1 MKNLVTFQKFS
12 HFFPTYFLPLRY
24 NIDIKCNANFGFT
37 IKFEPKKV
45 WESKTFV
52 TKTITVQF
60 NAFWTPGL
68 LNGDHSNRPPLSFDV
83 LVFLSVRL

>member
-1 MKNLVTFQKFS
+1 MYRTTVCSNIKVKFAQFSYSYFQIC
-12 HFFPTYFLPLRY
+12 FLKGY
-24 NIDIKCNANFGFT
+24 IIDIKCNANFGFT

-60 NAFWTPGL
+60 NAFWTPRL
-68 LNGDHSNRPPLSFDV
+68 LNRDHSNRP
-83 LVFLSVRL
+83 R